1 MRRGHRCDST
11 DFGGLRSAPSSLGL
25 RLLSEA
31 DHRGSYS
38 ATAST
43 FLESVA
49 SPGWSATFDTSGLSL
64 GASKADHM
72 SPDRYELSALFGSG
86 RHRPGGVLMLSI
98 YSLTRKPSG
107 LGFRLCRTDH
117 LHEPYRQTPSELC
130 LCAQPGLHVEPGA
143 APQLQRPTAAH
154 LRLRGRLPGLQRISF
169 LSA

>member
-1 MRRGHRCDST
+1 M
-11 DFGGLRSAPSSLGL
+11 A
-25 RLLSEA
+25 EV
-31 DHRGSYS
+31 
-38 ATAST
+38 ATAPPHRPSWR
-43 FLESVA
+43 A
-49 SPGWSATFDTSGLSL
+49 SHQVFKQMILNGIKRDELKETCDTPGWSATFDTSGLSL
-64 GASKADHM
+64 GARQADHM

-117 LHEPYRQTPSELC
+117 LHEPYRQTPSELR